1 MKENSIEETIKQLKL
16 MLKVR
21 KEQKDIIEC
30 AGGSCINC
38 DPDIK
43 ALTESIDILSDYK
56 RVLKENEEY
65 KKAID
70 VVNKEKADWIKA
82 YQEEKDK
89 QFDLI
94 NKISSNDF
102 IQKQKVKDR
111 IEELKNNPLKIKQN
125 DKYYYET
132 DEYVYF
138 IDYILDYE
146 YGASGDFENVREL
159 TENEYNKYKEIFSKV
174 ISDIKPGELRLVH
187 YCYYNGV
194 DEPAVWKLEEI

>member
-1 MKENSIEETIKQLKL
+1 MSDYVRVKAVRYKIQSETIEKIKKNNEDFWKDDIEE
-16 MLKVR
+16 
-21 KEQKDIIEC
+21 
-30 AGGSCINC
+30 
-38 DPDIK
+38 
-43 ALTESIDILSDYK
+43 Y
-56 RVLKENEEY
+56 Y
-65 KKAID
+65 
-70 VVNKEKADWIKA
+70 NKEKDV
-82 YQEEKDK
+82 
-89 QFDLI
+89 I
-94 NKISSNDF
+94 NTKYDN
-102 IQKQKVKDR
+102 K
-111 IEELKNNPLKIKQN
+111 KNNLNIGSGL
-125 DKYYYET
+125 DYET